1 LHDILDDKLTGR
13 NDRLTYRTLNR
24 TNYGPLLDLKNS
36 AGAQHALPHA
46 RVHTH
51 THSHTH
57 TIHTNTHT
65 HTHTHTHTDSV
76 NVIHGE
82 LRDLK
87 AYLQGAVD
95 QPLRGC

>member
-1 LHDILDDKLTGR
+1 MHDILDDKLTGR

-65 HTHTHTHTDSV
+65 HTHTHTHRL
-76 NVIHGE
+76 GQ
-82 LRDLK
+82 RDTWRVEGP
-87 AYLQGAVD
+87 QGV
-95 QPLRGC
+95 PPRGC